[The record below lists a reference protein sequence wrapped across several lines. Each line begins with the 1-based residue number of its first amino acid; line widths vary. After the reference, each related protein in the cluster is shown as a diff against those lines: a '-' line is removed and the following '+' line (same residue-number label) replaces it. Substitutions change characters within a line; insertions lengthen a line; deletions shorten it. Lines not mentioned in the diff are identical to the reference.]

1 MLGTGDL
8 VDPLPLLGPG
18 DLVDPLPPFP
28 FPDFGD
34 FAPPLPHDLGLFVLF
49 DPFFPLFPRL
59 LRSRFR
65 VRLAFLLEFLGD
77 FAFGFLELLFPPFPH
92 LVGSG
97 VAI

>member
-1 MLGTGDL
+1 M
-8 VDPLPLLGPG
+8 VDPLPLLGTG

-28 FPDFGD
+28 FPDLGAFV
-34 FAPPLPHDLGLFVLF
+34 PPLPHDLGLFVLF
-49 DPFFPLFPRL
+49 DPFFPLLLRL

-65 VRLAFLLEFLGD
+65 VRLALFSEFLGD
-77 FAFGFLELLFPPFPH
+77 FAFGFLELLFLPFPH